1 MVKGGVLHSSPTIGE
16 DMSTSYIQKMERVQS
31 SSFVGLWP
39 LDEESGTVAYDISP
53 NGYNATSSGLLRSNI
68 QRSFLAPDGGK
79 CAQFDGSASYI
90 NLYAAVT
97 KEPTTI
103 GSISL
108 LAAVPQANLADTT
121 KMQIIT
127 LKYDASNYIDITFD
141 ATAYRF
147 NGAYDA
153 AGTLVSV
160 NSNLVYNVD
169 GGPQFPEWHTFGLSW
184 TKAGDALKFYVDGL
198 QQGSTQDTLGTWAG
212 AMAST
217 TMVLGSSS
225 TSAADVLTGYLARV
239 GIWSVV
245 LTDKEFADLAVI
257 GL

>member
-1 MVKGGVLHSSPTIGE
+1 
-16 DMSTSYIQKMERVQS
+16 MSTSYIQKMERVQS

-39 LDEESGTVAYDISP
+39 LDEESGTTAYDISP
-53 NGYNATSSGLLRSNI
+53 NGYNATSSGLLRSNL

-79 CAQFDGSASYI
+79 CAQFDGSASFV
-90 NLYAAVT
+90 NLYGAIA

-103 GSISL
+103 GSISVL
-108 LAAVPQANLADTT
+108 VAVPTANLKDTT

-127 LKYDASNYIDITFD
+127 LKYDAQNYIDITFD
-141 ATAYRF
+141 TTAYRF
-147 NGAYDA
+147 NGAYE
-153 AGTLVSV
+153 AGNTLDSV
-160 NSNLVYNVD
+160 NSDLVYNVAY
-169 GGPQFPEWHTFGLSW
+169 GPQWHQFGLTW
-184 TKAGDALKFYVDGL
+184 DAANNKLKFFVDGL
-198 QQGSTQDTLGTWAG
+198 QQGSTQESLGTWTG

-225 TSAADVLTGYLARV
+225 TTAANVLTGYAARL

-245 LTDKEFADLAVI
+245 LPAATMQDLAVI

>member
-1 MVKGGVLHSSPTIGE
+1 
-16 DMSTSYIQKMERVQS
+16 MSTSYIQKMERTYN

-79 CAQFDGSASYI
+79 CAQFDGSASYVD
-90 NLYAAVT
+90 LYGAIA

-108 LAAVPQANLADTT
+108 LVAVPQANLAGTT
-121 KMQIIT
+121 MMQLIK
-127 LKYDASNYIDITFD
+127 LGVNSSNYIDITFD
-141 ATAYRF
+141 TTAYEF
-147 NGAYDA
+147 NGAYK
-153 AGTLVSV
+153 AGGSLKAV
-160 NSNLVYNVD
+160 NSSLVYNMD
-169 GGPQFPEWHTFGLSW
+169 GGPQYPEWHQFGLTW
-184 TKAGDALKFYVDGL
+184 TKAGNALKFYVDGL
-198 QQGSTQDTLGTWAG
+198 QQGSTQTSLGTWAG
-212 AMAST
+212 AMVSGA
-217 TMVLGSSS
+217 MVLGSSS
-225 TSAADVLTGYLARV
+225 SSSAADVLTGYIARV

-245 LTDKEFADLAVI
+245 LPDATMQDLAVI

>member
-1 MVKGGVLHSSPTIGE
+1 MQRTYNS
-16 DMSTSYIQKMERVQS
+16 D
-31 SSFVGLWP
+31 FVALWP

-90 NLYAAVT
+90 NIYAAVT

-108 LAAVPQANLADTT
+108 WVAVPQANLSGTT

-127 LKYDASNYIDITFD
+127 LKYDAANYIDITFD
-141 ATAYRF
+141 TTAYRF
-147 NGAYDA
+147 NGAYE
-153 AGTLVSV
+153 AGNELDSI
-160 NSNLVYNVD
+160 NSSLLYNVD
-169 GGPQFPEWHTFGLSW
+169 GGPQFPEWHHLGLTW
-184 TKAGDALKFYVDGL
+184 TKAGEALNFYVDGVAETAVS
-198 QQGSTQDTLGTWAG
+198 GLGTWTG
-212 AMAST
+212 AMASG

-225 TSAADVLTGYLARV
+225 SSSAADVLTGYIARV

-245 LTDKEFADLAVI
+245 LPAATMADLAVI
-257 GL
+257 GP

>member
-1 MVKGGVLHSSPTIGE
+1 
-16 DMSTSYIQKMERVQS
+16 MSTSYIQKMERTQS
-31 SSFVGLWP
+31 SSFVAVWP

-53 NGYNATSSGLLRSNI
+53 NGYNATSSGLLRSNL

-103 GSISL
+103 GSISVWV
-108 LAAVPQANLADTT
+108 ATPDANLSGTT

-147 NGAYDA
+147 NGAYE
-153 AGTLVSV
+153 AGGIDVSV
-160 NSNLVYNVD
+160 NSNLQYNV
-169 GGPQFPEWHTFGLSW
+169 GYGAQWHHFALTW
-184 TKAGDALKFYVDGL
+184 TAAGDALKFYIDGL
-198 QQGSTQDTLGTWAG
+198 QQGTTQDTLGTWTG

-217 TMVLGSSS
+217 TMVAGSSV
-225 TSAADVLTGYLARV
+225 TSGADWLKGWMARL

-245 LTDKEFADLAVI
+245 LTGDEVADLAVI
-257 GL
+257 GP

>member
-1 MVKGGVLHSSPTIGE
+1 
-16 DMSTSYIQKMERVQS
+16 MSTSYIQKMERTYN

-39 LDEESGTVAYDISP
+39 LDEESGTVAEDISP

-90 NLYAAVT
+90 NIYSAIT

-108 LAAVPQANLADTT
+108 LVAVPQANLAGTT

-127 LKYDASNYIDITFD
+127 LKYDSQNYIDITFD
-141 ATAYRF
+141 TTAYRF
-147 NGAYDA
+147 NGAYE
-153 AGTLVSV
+153 AGNTLKSV
-160 NSNLVYNVD
+160 NSGLVYNVD
-169 GGPQFPEWHTFGLSW
+169 GGPQYPEWHHFGLSW

-198 QQGSTQDTLGTWAG
+198 QQGSTQTSLGTWTG

-225 TSAADVLTGYLARV
+225 TSAADVLTGYIARV

-245 LTDKEFADLAVI
+245 LPDATMQDLAVI
-257 GL
+257 GP